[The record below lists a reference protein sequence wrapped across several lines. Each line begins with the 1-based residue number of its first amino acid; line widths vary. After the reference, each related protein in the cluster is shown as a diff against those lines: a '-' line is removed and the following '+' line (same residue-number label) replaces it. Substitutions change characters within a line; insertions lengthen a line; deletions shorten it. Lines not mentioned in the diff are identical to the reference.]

1 MQQTDNESGHIIE
14 IMKEE
19 KQALYQKIAD
29 YDKEMKDKT
38 ESQRKAEE
46 LEGKLGK
53 LKEELNKSE
62 SKLMERG
69 MRINELE
76 EQLKQVG
83 SA

>member
-1 MQQTDNESGHIIE
+1 
-14 IMKEE
+14 
-19 KQALYQKIAD
+19 
-29 YDKEMKDKT
+29 MKDKT

-69 MRINELE
+69 MRISELE